1 MQQHSPGAVLA
12 GGTHHTVVEC
22 ELAPEVEAGALRVA
36 AFMINYYGNGQ
47 PLDAAD
53 PAATITTKDRL
64 ALVTVWLRGE
74 PYVIVDIRLRML
86 EPHELYAAQG
96 FPPDYIINRTADGRK
111 LSKSAQVR
119 MVGNS
124 VSPPPMAALV
134 DANLDP
140 IPLAIAA

>member
-1 MQQHSPGAVLA
+1 
-12 GGTHHTVVEC
+12 
-22 ELAPEVEAGALRVA
+22 
-36 AFMINYYGNGQ
+36 MINYYGNGQ